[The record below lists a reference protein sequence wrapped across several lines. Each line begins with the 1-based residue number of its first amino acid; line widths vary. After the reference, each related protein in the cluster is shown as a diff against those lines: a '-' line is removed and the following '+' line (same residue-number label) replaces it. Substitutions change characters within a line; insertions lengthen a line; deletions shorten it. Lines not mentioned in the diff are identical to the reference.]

1 MVILAS
7 AFDIPLPDKSVQMV
21 VTSPP
26 YFNLRKYAN
35 GTENDFGREETEAAY
50 VQRSVEC
57 LREIRRVLVDDGV
70 VFWVIGDSY
79 DDKSLRLVP
88 FQVAE
93 AAKQDGWI
101 LRDVIIWHKP
111 NCIPESVRDRCT
123 CSYELIPVL
132 AKQKKNYWNHDEA
145 REPAVSTSGKMSPPI
160 GNAKHQAM
168 GKATLKGNRTLLK
181 KTRNMRNVWSIPTQ
195 AHKDAHVA
203 MFPEKLVE
211 LCIHCGSKEGDTVL
225 DPFAGSGTT
234 GLVARFLNRK
244 VILLDISPEYVRL
257 MGERLKVKPILI
269 EEPVGKFPTDTDSE
283 SDCQMNFEYSTFPAR
298 DQLTRTP
305 QQRLESEYAGERVRR
320 KFIVFEKAACQFVAL
335 PPLEL

>member
-1 MVILAS
+1 MKQHSKPTFRLLNTEQAAASSSLHRVEDPVVILAS

-168 GKATLKGNRTLLK
+168 GKATLKGNRTLRSRRLA
-181 KTRNMRNVWSIPTQ
+181 TRRPRASRRRPTKMHMRPCSPRNWW
-195 AHKDAHVA
+195 K
-203 MFPEKLVE
+203 
-211 LCIHCGSKEGDTVL
+211 LCIHCEEKKAITVRTRL
-225 DPFAGSGTT
+225 RGQ
-234 GLVARFLNRK
+234 ARQ
-244 VILLDISPEYVRL
+244 DSW
-257 MGERLKVKPILI
+257 
-269 EEPVGKFPTDTDSE
+269 PVS
-283 SDCQMNFEYSTFPAR
+283 
-298 DQLTRTP
+298 
-305 QQRLESEYAGERVRR
+305 
-320 KFIVFEKAACQFVAL
+320 
-335 PPLEL
+335 